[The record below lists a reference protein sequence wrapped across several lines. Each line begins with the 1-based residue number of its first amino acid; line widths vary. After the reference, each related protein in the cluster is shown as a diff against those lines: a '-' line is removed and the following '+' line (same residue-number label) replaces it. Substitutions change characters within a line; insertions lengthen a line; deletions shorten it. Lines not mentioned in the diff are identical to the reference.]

1 MPSRDG
7 SMSSAIRFP
16 QSERAQAV
24 HGESISGVQVVER
37 ALDGLPG
44 CVLSKVSAEDDLEG
58 SFGRPPMLGTVGSDE
73 IVVHLAQALGGG
85 ESHLL
90 GRTLSR

>member
-1 MPSRDG
+1 
-7 SMSSAIRFP
+7 
-16 QSERAQAV
+16 
-24 HGESISGVQVVER
+24 
-37 ALDGLPG
+37 
-44 CVLSKVSAEDDLEG
+44 
-58 SFGRPPMLGTVGSDE
+58 MLGTVGSDE